1 MEQWWLYNYLE
12 IENVAVDKSPPR
24 HLQDRLAT
32 SEQHPQA
39 CVHPQVLVHAQVH
52 RLLRPRCTQVRD
64 QPQSQDSK
72 QLVEI
77 GFLHQTAK

>member
-1 MEQWWLYNYLE
+1 MAILLLE
-12 IENVAVDKSPPR
+12 IENVAVDKSPPS
-24 HLQDRLAT
+24 HFQDSLEAP
-32 SEQHPQA
+32 EQRPQA
-39 CVHPQVLVHAQVH
+39 CVHPQVLVHAQVY

-64 QPQSQDSK
+64 QPQSQDSE